1 MQAMRPPPETKIP
14 LETPQLGY
22 DLPTPETWRQRFRG
36 FCYMETMGPQEVCSR
51 LWEFALRW
59 LEPQRRSKEQM
70 LELVVLEQ
78 FLAILPREM
87 QSWQWGHGVETCA
100 EAVTLA
106 EGFKLGQ
113 EEEEKLQ
120 VIVSV
125 KAEEVSSDNMHPAAA
140 SQEPG
145 DSWPVQPKAE
155 CVDRPLEDSGERETP
170 GPLDKPLQVSKEDP
184 QSHQDSGGAW
194 LLSRG
199 EEKPPVEEPADLE
212 PAQTSPGS
220 LGEMDSLRPE
230 KEPRHKSQGKPRK
243 QKENVV
249 VNKQRRIHP
258 GRKTHRC
265 KKCRKNF
272 SCMQDLSQ
280 HQCVQSGEQPYLC
293 TRCGKSFKQ
302 PSMLARHL
310 FMHTREKPH
319 QCSECGKR
327 FNLSS
332 ILAKHQ
338 LIHKREKPHRCSE
351 CGDTFT
357 HPSSLTQHKRIHT
370 GEKPHRCLECGK
382 SFARSSS
389 LARHG
394 LTHTGEKPHQ
404 CLECGKSFTLSFS
417 LTTHQLI
424 HTGEK
429 PHQCSECGKRFTQ
442 FFSLARHQFIH
453 ARKEPHQ

>member
-14 LETPQLGY
+14 LETPQLAY
-22 DLPTPETWRQRFRG
+22 DLPTPETWRQRFQG

-184 QSHQDSGGAW
+184 QPHQDSGGAW

-243 QKENVV
+243 QKENVA
-249 VNKQRRIHP
+249 VNKQRHIHP

-265 KKCRKNF
+265 NKCRKNF
-272 SCMQDLSQ
+272 SCVQDLSQ

-382 SFARSSS
+382 SFSRSSS

-404 CLECGKSFTLSFS
+404 CLECGKSFTLSSS

-453 ARKEPHQ
+453 ARK

>member
-59 LEPQRRSKEQM
+59 LEPQHRSKEQM

-170 GPLDKPLQVSKEDP
+170 GSLDKPLQVSKEDP

-243 QKENVV
+243 QKENVA

-265 KKCRKNF
+265 NKCRKNF
-272 SCMQDLSQ
+272 SCVQDLSQ

-382 SFARSSS
+382 SFSRSSS

-404 CLECGKSFTLSFS
+404 CLECGKSFTLSSS